1 MKANIA
7 LIDLVADNVTQVFS
21 EDDSYAEASP
31 NALIFSERNGAGR
44 WQLWLDFV
52 LNAYKYPNP
61 KYHLIESLTV
71 FEGILE
77 GLSILVS
84 ADIINQLTEL
94 TQISIY
100 ELRTLNE
107 INLTE
112 LEQHAWY
119 RTFEL
124 SVTDMWLNE
133 DGIVPWLGAQDA
145 QTITVRTLSGN

>member
-7 LIDLVADNVTQVFS
+7 LIDLVAENITQVFS

-31 NALIFSERNGAGR
+31 NALIFSEKNGAGR

-84 ADIINQLTEL
+84 ADIITQLKEL
-94 TQISIY
+94 TQKAVS

-107 INLTE
+107 NDLTE
-112 LEQHAWY
+112 LETYTWN
-119 RTFEL
+119 RTYDI
-124 SVTDMWLNE
+124 SVTDKWLDE
-133 DGIVPWLGAQDA
+133 DGVIACLDAQDA